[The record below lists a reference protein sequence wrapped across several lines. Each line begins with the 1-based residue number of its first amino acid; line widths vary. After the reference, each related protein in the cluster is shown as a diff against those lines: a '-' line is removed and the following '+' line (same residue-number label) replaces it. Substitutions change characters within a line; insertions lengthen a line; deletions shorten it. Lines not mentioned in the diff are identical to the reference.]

1 MPDLN
6 NARQAARS
14 LAAHL
19 RLPEGWVTARTA
31 RPSGSIPELIVRGN
45 VPTVLPRV
53 WQGFP
58 VRPGAP
64 APLM

>member
-1 MPDLN
+1 MADLTH
-6 NARQAARS
+6 ARQAARS

-19 RLPEGWVTARTA
+19 RLPEGWVTACPA
-31 RPSGSIPELIVRGN
+31 RPSGAMPELVVRGN
-45 VPTVLPRV
+45 VPCSLPRV